1 MERSKGA
8 DYYKYIRIVGG
19 FKCTCIFSRHFQKIE
34 VDFFTIEEG
43 VVPLNKTKD
52 YRFYSPRTHSRT
64 FTNFHEQFQTFTMT
78 QSLIFKL
85 AERVLFDKNGGSK
98 KQKTTIIQN
107 MKAIRKALKC
117 PKDSKGIQR
126 KPSAQ
131 VILAALNGRGWHHRT
146 TSTGCLTVNEGGD
159 GMLRE
164 LAMYGGVIADASGH
178 KQFKVTDRRLQKIWN
193 AISKFIQEYGT
204 DLQLCGDLLA
214 QQASI
219 LVLLNRRYQQVI
231 AQQEANSFAF
241 TQEQKK
247 TARLL
252 RVQQGKEAR
261 AAVRLQALIRGA
273 LARSATLKSTLAD
286 LSGCFGE
293 WDDEEDMEE
302 INERHTKM
310 VEEQQKEKQKKEE
323 EEAEWLDAIGK
334 EYLRLCAEDSPKA
347 EGEEEGAKK
356 KKKKRKKKKSH
367 QVRKM
372 EAAKARKKAGKKAGK
387 R

>member
-1 MERSKGA
+1 MERRKGA

-19 FKCTCIFSRHFQKIE
+19 FKCTCFFSRHCQKIE

-159 GMLRE
+159 GMVRE

-241 TQEQKK
+241 TQEQKE

-252 RVQQGKEAR
+252 RVHRAVVEAIIIE
-261 AAVRLQALIRGA
+261 VIGMQAS
-273 LARSATLKSTLAD
+273 ARSQIPKLH
-286 LSGCFGE
+286 
-293 WDDEEDMEE
+293 
-302 INERHTKM
+302 N
-310 VEEQQKEKQKKEE
+310 
-323 EEAEWLDAIGK
+323 AIHGSSVK
-334 EYLRLCAEDSPKA
+334 
-347 EGEEEGAKK
+347 
-356 KKKKRKKKKSH
+356 
-367 QVRKM
+367 QVRRSSQRA
-372 EAAKARKKAGKKAGK
+372 ETTPAPERAPSPALGTTSVLALFLS
-387 R
+387 